1 MSCQSPAY
9 NYRPHGHFG
18 NVLVIDTIPD
28 YNDGYLVFGNGI
40 LCHPD
45 SVMNYTRKFSAKCN
59 INGEIMWWRRYDQDG
74 EDVAE
79 QWYNFAGADL
89 GGIFKNSSGEIVSIT
104 TNFIA
109 SDNVGLYTSNYL
121 VNMDIQGEI
130 TDAFLVDSSADSHFF
145 LGLTEDVI
153 DHSYLAFGY
162 LQDSLSIVNLTLPN
176 AMLMKLDTLGNR
188 VWRRVYTNTFCI
200 GPRGVVKAMDG
211 GFWLVCYRDMGE
223 YCSDN
228 SSQNMDVVIIKTDA
242 NGIEEARYQMGG
254 SCGDGNVFVH
264 EYELDKIALFGR
276 LTSEE
281 LEPMPY
287 EGYMFS
293 ALMEQ
298 LPSGDLSEP
307 VEMKN
312 YFGGAGGSPSNFHH
326 LVDGKFI
333 LTGGHGFEDNVFG
346 DVLDGFIFKL
356 DENRDSLWCR
366 RYSYYEETINF
377 DNAQNLIMD
386 SKVMSDGGIVC
397 VGSIVQGGDN
407 PNPYLNTPWIF
418 RVDSLGCLEPGC
430 QFVDVQEVVVG
441 LQNTMS
447 IYPNPATDM
456 VHINFELSPHFHTLH
471 SKLVVIN
478 LQGQTVLEKE
488 LSPSAFIA
496 PVDLNIT
503 DLAAGHY
510 TVHWVSEGA
519 WLDSVKMIKW

>member
-1 MSCQSPAY
+1 MSKSKFLFLFALLVSIVSNAQWPLFNEVHPVSIQSPAY
-9 NYRPHGHFG
+9 NYTAHGHFG
-18 NVLVIDTIPD
+18 NVIVIDTIPN
-28 YNDGYLVFGNGI
+28 YYDGYLVFGNGV

-45 SVMNYTRKFSAKCN
+45 SAQNYMRKFSAKCN
-59 INGEIMWWRRYDQDG
+59 INGEMMWWRRYDENSADIN
-74 EDVAE
+74 E
-79 QWYNFAGADL
+79 QWYNYAGADY
-89 GGIFKNSSGEIVSIT
+89 GGIFMNSLNRIVGIT
-104 TNFIA
+104 TNFSFA
-109 SDNVGLYTSNYL
+109 DNTGSESRNFL
-121 VNMDIQGEI
+121 VEINLEGEI
-130 TDAFLVDSSADSHFF
+130 VEQYLVDSSANRFFF
-145 LGLTEDVI
+145 LGMMEDTF
-153 DHSYLAFGY
+153 DSGYLGFGY
-162 LQDSLSIVNLTLPN
+162 LQDSLAVINQDN
-176 AMLMKLDTLGNR
+176 AVAFLLKIDFQGNHI
-188 VWRRVYTNTFCI
+188 WRRTYTNTFCI

-211 GFWLVCYRDMGE
+211 GFWLVCYKDMGE

-254 SCGDGNVFVH
+254 SCGDGNVFVY

-298 LPSGDLSEP
+298 LPSGELSEP
-307 VEMKN
+307 SEMKN

-326 LVDGKFI
+326 PVDGKFI

-397 VGSIVQGGDN
+397 VGKIIQGGDN
-407 PNPYLNTPWIF
+407 PNPNLHTPWIF

-447 IYPNPATDM
+447 IYPNPA
-456 VHINFELSPHFHTLH
+456 
-471 SKLVVIN
+471 
-478 LQGQTVLEKE
+478 
-488 LSPSAFIA
+488 
-496 PVDLNIT
+496 
-503 DLAAGHY
+503 
-510 TVHWVSEGA
+510 
-519 WLDSVKMIKW
+519 